1 VIIVINI
8 ITAERISTTITSTST
23 EEVFIK
29 VLVQIVGQ
37 ILKQHRSVDISSACP
52 RSKRF
57 SIDHTRQLDYQADR
71 RIIAQKRG

>member
-8 ITAERISTTITSTST
+8 ITAESISTTITSTNT
-23 EEVFIK
+23 EDLFIK

-37 ILKQHRSVDISSACP
+37 ILKQHRSADISSACP

>member
-8 ITAERISTTITSTST
+8 ITAESISTTITSTNA
-23 EEVFIK
+23 EDLFIK

-37 ILKQHRSVDISSACP
+37 ILKQHRSADISSACP